1 MLVCMLQGLH
11 VHYENII
18 CNHMIKWGPSIAV
31 DDVSFMILT
40 FALNESMTFLKMHKG
55 EK

>member
-1 MLVCMLQGLH
+1 
-11 VHYENII
+11 
-18 CNHMIKWGPSIAV
+18 MIKWGPSIAV

>member
-1 MLVCMLQGLH
+1 MSVCMLQGLH

-18 CNHMIKWGPSIAV
+18 RNHMIKWGPSIAA

-40 FALNESMTFLKMHKG
+40 FA
-55 EK
+55 